1 MNRQL
6 SQVGDFVFSLVP
18 DDVPEAARR
27 AAALMLLDTLGVAA
41 AAARAFAIPDAVP
54 DVRGR

>member
-6 SQVGDFVFSLVP
+6 SQVGDFVFALVP

-41 AAARAFAIPDAVP
+41 AAARTFAIRDAVL

>member
-27 AAALMLLDTLGVAA
+27 AALMLLDTLGVAA

>member
-1 MNRQL
+1 MNKQL

-18 DDVPEAARR
+18 DAAPAAARR
-27 AAALMLLDTLGVAA
+27 AALMVLDTLGVAA
-41 AAARAFAIPDAVP
+41 AAARAFALPDAVP

>member
-18 DDVPEAARR
+18 DGVPEAARR
-27 AAALMLLDTLGVAA
+27 AALMLLDTLGVAA

>member
-6 SQVGDFVFSLVP
+6 SQVGDFVFSLVL

-27 AAALMLLDTLGVAA
+27 AALMLLDTLGVAA

>member
-18 DDVPEAARR
+18 DGAPEAARR
-27 AAALMLLDTLGVAA
+27 VALMLLDTLGVAA